1 MVKLNDLC
9 NIKQNYFKLEIIV
22 IDGFFRD
29 DIVKISKKIG
39 GVMIIQQSKKFS
51 GNGIPM
57 KTDLNKVIYI
67 IQYSEALY
75 LSSSCYIYF
84 A

>member
-1 MVKLNDLC
+1 M
-9 NIKQNYFKLEIIV
+9 I
-22 IDGFFRD
+22 
-29 DIVKISKKIG
+29 KISKKIG

-51 GNGIPM
+51 GNRITM